1 MILITLFNG
10 RMLGYNADIICT
22 NLLPKPCV
30 DVNPL
35 PDEKCIDSFCWG
47 TRFVDGAK
55 KSRSQRVKI
64 VGLGSS
70 FILTLFLKSSA
81 RLARHI

>member
-1 MILITLFNG
+1 M
-10 RMLGYNADIICT
+10 GYNADIISI
-22 NLLPKPCV
+22 NFLPKSYV

-35 PDEKCIDSFCWG
+35 PDEKCKDSFCWG

-70 FILTLFLKSSA
+70 FILTLF
-81 RLARHI
+81 